1 MSDATLMVKAMNSTN
16 AGYFTFRDLWIA
28 DLGGISLSDE
38 ATETQYVYCDATF
51 TYEDFIFTP
60 VLA

>member
-1 MSDATLMVKAMNSTN
+1 MVKAMNSTN
-16 AGYFTFRDLWIA
+16 AGYFTFRDLWIT

-51 TYEDFIFTP
+51 TYEDFVFTP